1 MVLNARQSDIL
12 ELLDR
17 DQRVSVRK
25 LAATFFV
32 SEMTIRRDL
41 REMERSG
48 YLRRYNGG
56 AVRAGSEAL
65 LPFSSRRLL
74 EADEKAALVRHT
86 RAYLADGQSVFLDSS
101 STCTYLV
108 PLLAEFRDVRIVTN
122 SIPTAL
128 AAGEHHIP
136 CILAGGDCFERDLCT
151 VGSAAEEFL
160 RNLNVDVGFFSAL
173 GISDDGVISDSD
185 PLQNAVRKA
194 MLPNAA
200 KRIFLFARA
209 KQHKTYLYTL
219 CRREDADAV
228 ILI

>member
-41 REMERSG
+41 REMERCG

-74 EADEKAALVRHT
+74 EADEKAALVRHA

-128 AAGEHHIP
+128 AAGEQ
-136 CILAGGDCFERDLCT
+136 
-151 VGSAAEEFL
+151 FL